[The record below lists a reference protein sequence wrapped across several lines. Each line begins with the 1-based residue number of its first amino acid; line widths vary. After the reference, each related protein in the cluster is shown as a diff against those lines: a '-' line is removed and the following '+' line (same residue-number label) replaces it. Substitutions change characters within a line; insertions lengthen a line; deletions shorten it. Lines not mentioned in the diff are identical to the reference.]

1 MVIGVILV
9 FIKSWL
15 CMGYL
20 KVLID
25 DSMGLDTVR
34 SYDMEVVIED
44 KNQGFYIMDFD
55 IYS

>member
-1 MVIGVILV
+1 
-9 FIKSWL
+9 
-15 CMGYL
+15 MGYL